1 MSVLFVIL
9 MVVAM
14 LLTLGV
20 LFAGL
25 LTMGRSGTEK
35 RERSNQLMR
44 WRILLQGLAIILF
57 ALAML
62 VR

>member
-1 MSVLFVIL
+1 MSVIFIIL

-25 LTMGRSGTEK
+25 LTTGRSGIEK